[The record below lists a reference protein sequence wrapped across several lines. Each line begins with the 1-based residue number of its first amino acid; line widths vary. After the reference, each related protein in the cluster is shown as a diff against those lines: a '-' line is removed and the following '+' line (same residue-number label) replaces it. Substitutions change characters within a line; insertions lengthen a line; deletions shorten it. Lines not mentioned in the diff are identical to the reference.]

1 MKIAVETALVT
12 SPYLYNNIIIMEFK
26 ELLEFINL
34 ENKRLIKK
42 FGRNSTQQEKILA
55 RTVKLTE
62 ELGELCNEV
71 LVFNGDQ
78 RQEKLNKYNKNNLP
92 NEFADVI
99 ITALLLA
106 KSMDV
111 DIKKALTDKI
121 KKINKRYK

>member
-1 MKIAVETALVT
+1 
-12 SPYLYNNIIIMEFK
+12 MEIK

-34 ENKRLIKK
+34 ENKRLIKR
-42 FGRNSTQQEKILA
+42 FGRNSTQQERILA

-71 LVFNGDQ
+71 LALNGDQ
-78 RQEKLNKYNKNNLP
+78 RQEKLDKYDKNNLP

-111 DIKKALTDKI
+111 DIRKALTNKI
-121 KKINKRYK
+121 KEINERYK